1 MATPYLFYIQGS
13 NAGARWDGK
22 YITGRRSSDSL
33 MGGANL
39 APDLQPMTGFD
50 RNIPQYGDVQL
61 IDVINDF
68 EWTHTPAMGR
78 HEVPFIRLSEYKVN
92 FNSLMQN
99 IRYLLSFINKDN
111 IGDLTQGGGN
121 SGTKKGSKDKNEK
134 KGWGNRFGEFMKQF
148 KNVTGAAAGIDNI
161 ATNLGGSSLSTH
173 LHSYYG
179 LYGASPTGFNYYF
192 PYFQQDWKSIQTR
205 WGDIKSGSGGIFSGL
220 NKELFTQEG
229 ILGDILNTAQVDPKA
244 LGTYIE
250 RPQMFDYGQDSAPS
264 IDVTFNLI
272 NTTSTIDIIRNWHL
286 CFLLMYQNLP
296 NKTSKVLLEPPVIY
310 EAEIPGLFYSPYA
323 YISRLK
329 ITNRGATRVM
339 KLPLKKLS
347 TKAQDM
353 PLFSDEKAH
362 RDQNRWDFFRSD
374 RAAKKTMSKQLWAQ
388 NVTGTDL
395 GITTDYN
402 KEVIETI
409 IPDAY
414 QIDMTIQSLIPESQ
428 NLLYHSTLGPS
439 TLNSGVYTATIQDD
453 STRRVLKDKDAAA
466 TATGR
471 ASEQRK
477 LLKEQIHQ
485 AGEVNSKW
493 GHQL

>member
-1 MATPYLFYIQGS
+1 MATPYLFYIKGS
-13 NAGARWDGK
+13 NANAGYDGQQFGRLVGA
-22 YITGRRSSDSL
+22 
-33 MGGANL
+33 MGGSNL
-39 APDLQPMTGFD
+39 APDLLPMTGFN
-50 RNIPQYGDVQL
+50 RNNPQYGDVQL

-78 HEVPFIRLSEYKVN
+78 HEIPFIRLSEYKVN

-99 IRYLLSFINKDN
+99 IRYLLSFINKGN
-111 IGDLTQGGGN
+111 IDDLTKGGGN
-121 SGTKKGSKDKNEK
+121 QGGAVKDSKIKDEK
-134 KGWGNRFGEFMKQF
+134 QGWGAKFGEFFTRFGKSLG
-148 KNVTGAAAGIDNI
+148 NVAGIDNI

-192 PYFQQDWKSIQTR
+192 QQDWKSIQTR
-205 WGDIKSGSGGIFSGL
+205 WGDIKSGSGGVFSGL

-264 IDVTFNLI
+264 IDVTFNLL

-339 KLPLKKLS
+339 KVPVKKRW

-353 PLFSDEKAH
+353 PLFSDKEASTN
-362 RDQNRWDFFRSD
+362 QNRWDFFRSD

-395 GITTDYN
+395 GITTDYTE
-402 KEVIETI
+402 EVIETI

-453 STRRVLKDKDAAA
+453 STRRLLEDGEEKSQKPNRDEQKNQLEKHITDA
-466 TATGR
+466 GL
-471 ASEQRK
+471 Q
-477 LLKEQIHQ
+477 
-485 AGEVNSKW
+485 NSKW
-493 GHQL
+493 GP